1 MSQVLYEASPSLV
14 RMNPFGSVLLILA
27 LVGGV
32 ILATPPVAGV
42 LSASLALEN
51 PRIVSLAGLAVAAL
65 AFLWLLVWFVKT
77 KMDHLVIKAD
87 EIVWTHGLLSKQYT
101 EIAQTSIRTVRVQQS
116 ILQRLMG
123 AGDVL
128 IYTAGDMPEVL
139 IRGLPEPEKLR
150 QYTSASERN

>member
-32 ILATPPVAGV
+32 ILATPPVAGG
-42 LSASLALEN
+42 LSASLALDS
-51 PRIVSLAGLAVAAL
+51 RFVSLAGLAVAAL

-101 EIAQTSIRTVRVQQS
+101 EIAQTSIRTVRVKQS
-116 ILQRLMG
+116 ILQRIMG

-128 IYTAGDMPEVL
+128 IYTAGDMPEVV
-139 IRGLPEPEKLR
+139 IRGLPEPSKVR
-150 QYTSASERN
+150 QYTNAAERN

>member
-32 ILATPPVAGV
+32 ILATPPVAGG
-42 LSASLALEN
+42 LSASLALDS
-51 PRIVSLAGLAVAAL
+51 RFVSLAGLAVAAL

-128 IYTAGDMPEVL
+128 IYTCL
-139 IRGLPEPEKLR
+139 L
-150 QYTSASERN
+150 YTSDAADE

>member
-32 ILATPPVAGV
+32 ILATPPVASG
-42 LSASLALEN
+42 LSANLALDS
-51 PRIVSLAGLAVAAL
+51 RFVSLAGLAVAAL

-150 QYTSASERN
+150 QYTSASERG

>member
-32 ILATPPVAGV
+32 ILATPPVASG
-42 LSASLALEN
+42 LSANLALDS
-51 PRIVSLAGLAVAAL
+51 RFVSLAGLAVAAL

-139 IRGLPEPEKLR
+139 IRGLAEPEKLR
-150 QYTSASERN
+150 QYTSASERG

>member
-32 ILATPPVAGV
+32 ILATPPVASG
-42 LSASLALEN
+42 LSASMALDS
-51 PRIVSLAGLAVAAL
+51 RFVSLAGLAVAAL
-65 AFLWLLVWFVKT
+65 AFLWLLIWFVKT

-150 QYTSASERN
+150 QYTSASERG

>member
-32 ILATPPVAGV
+32 ILATPPVAGG
-42 LSASLALEN
+42 LSASLALDS
-51 PRIVSLAGLAVAAL
+51 RFVSLAGLAVAAL

>member
-32 ILATPPVAGV
+32 ILATPPVAGG
-42 LSASLALEN
+42 LSASLALDS
-51 PRIVSLAGLAVAAL
+51 RFVSLAGLAVAAL

-128 IYTAGDMPEVL
+128 IYMAGDMPEVL

-150 QYTSASERN
+150 QYTSASERG

>member
-32 ILATPPVAGV
+32 ILATPPVASG
-42 LSASLALEN
+42 LSANLALDS
-51 PRIVSLAGLAVAAL
+51 RFVSLAGLAVAAL

-116 ILQRLMG
+116 VLQRLMG

-150 QYTSASERN
+150 QYTSASERG

>member
-14 RMNPFGSVLLILA
+14 RMNPFGSVLLIMA

-32 ILATPPVAGV
+32 ILATPPVAGG
-42 LSASLALEN
+42 LSASLALDS
-51 PRIVSLAGLAVAAL
+51 RFVSLAGLAVAAL

>member
-1 MSQVLYEASPSLV
+1 MSA
-14 RMNPFGSVLLILA
+14 NLA
-27 LVGGV
+27 LD
-32 ILATPPVAGV
+32 
-42 LSASLALEN
+42 S
-51 PRIVSLAGLAVAAL
+51 RFVSLAGLAVAAL

-150 QYTSASERN
+150 QYTSASERS

>member
-32 ILATPPVAGV
+32 ILATPPVASG
-42 LSASLALEN
+42 LSANLALDS
-51 PRIVSLAGLAVAAL
+51 RFVSLAGLAVAAL

>member
-32 ILATPPVAGV
+32 ILATPPVAGG
-42 LSASLALEN
+42 LSASLALDS
-51 PRIVSLAGLAVAAL
+51 RFVSLAGLAVAAL
-65 AFLWLLVWFVKT
+65 AFLWLLGWFVKT

-150 QYTSASERN
+150 QYTSASERG